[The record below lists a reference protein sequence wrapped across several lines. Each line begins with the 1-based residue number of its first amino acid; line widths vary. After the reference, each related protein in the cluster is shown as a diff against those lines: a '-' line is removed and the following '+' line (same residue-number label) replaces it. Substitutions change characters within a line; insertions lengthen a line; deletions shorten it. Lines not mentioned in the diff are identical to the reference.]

1 MAAEWGLEWA
11 PSFTTLIHPF
21 NHMDWEIKA
30 EPDYAFRIED
40 GEEAMGV
47 DAQTAGRELD
57 RIRRRDGTIRPA
69 AVVAEARPEEAPLHP
84 AFEWRDPVAAEQ
96 WREHQASTLIRV
108 VRVVPT
114 APVAPRVASVRP
126 VSQAAE
132 PVVER
137 YDPMAREMAEAVGL
151 MVETRRRIE
160 AMKLRAQRLSD
171 RRSMIAL
178 GVALGGIDEA
188 HEALINSQLPSTS
201 GLELQGVR

>member
-1 MAAEWGLEWA
+1 
-11 PSFTTLIHPF
+11 
-21 NHMDWEIKA
+21 MDWDFKVQ
-30 EPDYAFRIED
+30 PDYAFRLED
-40 GEEAMGV
+40 GEDTFGV

-69 AVVAEARPEEAPLHP
+69 AVVDEARPEEAPLHR

-108 VRVVPT
+108 VRVVPV
-114 APVAPRVASVRP
+114 APQEPRVASVRP
-126 VSQAAE
+126 ASQAAE
-132 PVVER
+132 PVVVER

-160 AMKLRAQRLSD
+160 VMKLRAQRLSD